1 MGSLVSACPR
11 QLYNAREFFLVPQLV
26 VEKVSM
32 SGAEMAARKR
42 RAKAQP
48 TKRSTKAKTSPA
60 EKRAPAKA
68 ASRNSLIFASF
79 RNAPGCLPVSPYD
92 GGHNHVHILQVT
104 SANSYPCLR
113 LDFGSCD
120 GHVFLRYRVCAPA
133 NWRAQRRY
141 LCELV
146 GRNFLAPASRP
157 KDQSGWRV

>member
-1 MGSLVSACPR
+1 
-11 QLYNAREFFLVPQLV
+11 
-26 VEKVSM
+26 M
-32 SGAEMAARKR
+32 SGAARKR

-104 SANSYPCLR
+104 SKYSLGTA
-113 LDFGSCD
+113 FA
-120 GHVFLRYRVCAPA
+120 HVRTGVLSGAIY
-133 NWRAQRRY
+133 
-141 LCELV
+141 
-146 GRNFLAPASRP
+146 ASL
-157 KDQSGWRV
+157 SAAIF